1 MSTLYS
7 HSKLCPFFLTVHI
20 LASVPH
26 IKIQSKEDITIRP
39 SLDISSP
46 SLSSLVALVRGW
58 EWESLE
64 WGEQRSS
71 VAGYPQRWGGIPQP
85 LVASMY
91 ASPYIGDDGFLGIMS
106 SFNSESGP
114 CHNLAFRSN
123 LLPFRYGNMGTTEVN
138 LMPFQDLQHHTH
150 IYKPLFSSKTQFHS
164 PCFQSRLPF
173 PSVSREASII
183 SILS

>member
-1 MSTLYS
+1 MFIDTESLICRSFLVTSLNVNLIFLLKTLPLLP
-7 HSKLCPFFLTVHI
+7 HSPHSCLMER
-20 LASVPH
+20 ASVPH

-46 SLSSLVALVRGW
+46 SLSSLDALVRGW
-58 EWESLE
+58 EQEILE
-64 WGEQRSS
+64 WGKQRSS

-91 ASPYIGDDGFLGIMS
+91 ASPYIGDNGFLSIMS

-114 CHNLAFRSN
+114 CHNLVFLSN

-138 LMPFQDLQHHTH
+138 LYALPRPTAPHTNIH
-150 IYKPLFSSKTQFHS
+150 T
-164 PCFQSRLPF
+164 
-173 PSVSREASII
+173 II
-183 SILS
+183 FI